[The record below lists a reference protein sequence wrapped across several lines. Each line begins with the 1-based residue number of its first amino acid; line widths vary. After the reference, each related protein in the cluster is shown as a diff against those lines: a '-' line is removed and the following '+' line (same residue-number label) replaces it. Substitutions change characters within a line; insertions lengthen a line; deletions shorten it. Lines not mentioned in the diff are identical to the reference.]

1 MHTCQRHKVKPLLGP
16 PPPPHDK
23 KNVPLRND
31 SRRSSDG
38 KSLRWRNTIIN
49 YSTLKIFTR
58 PFATAVA
65 SEAGGFFPLSTYL
78 ACHSQN
84 CPPSGIQGVSL
95 AWQNCG
101 SFFHTHLILILRG
114 CFQRCAVTYLS
125 CCYASMKTYCP
136 NFQAEKCPIQA
147 DSLSQE
153 GFGHFRIGGRSSLAS
168 TLLHPD
174 HFPSHDTQ
182 DAKSL
187 L

>member
-1 MHTCQRHKVKPLLGP
+1 MFSFTLTRYLCEVDGADDDGKCTLVTDTKSNPLLGP
-16 PPPPHDK
+16 PL

-31 SRRSSDG
+31 GRRSDG

-65 SEAGGFFPLSTYL
+65 SEVGGFFPLSTYL

-125 CCYASMKTYCP
+125 CCYVVMKTHCP

-147 DSLSQE
+147 DSLSKE
-153 GFGHFRIGGRSSLAS
+153 GFGHFRIGGRSSQARS
-168 TLLHPD
+168 AP
-174 HFPSHDTQ
+174 PS
-182 DAKSL
+182 
-187 L
+187 

>member
-1 MHTCQRHKVKPLLGP
+1 MHTCQRHKVKPP
-16 PPPPHDK
+16 SRASSSSSSRQ

-58 PFATAVA
+58 PFATTAVA

-84 CPPSGIQGVSL
+84 CPPSGIQRVSL

-125 CCYASMKTYCP
+125 CCYAR
-136 NFQAEKCPIQA
+136 FQ
-147 DSLSQE
+147 
-153 GFGHFRIGGRSSLAS
+153 
-168 TLLHPD
+168 
-174 HFPSHDTQ
+174 
-182 DAKSL
+182 
-187 L
+187 